1 MKYIYNLAF
10 KMALSAT
17 IALIIGEAFGF
28 NYSTVAAVIAIL
40 GIQDTRRTALI
51 VGRNRAIACIIG
63 QVLSLI
69 IYVLLGKGAFTFGL
83 FLLILIPITS
93 RFNIQEGMIASV
105 VLSTHLL
112 VADKID
118 LNLIINE
125 FGIMTIG
132 IGVSSIVNLFM
143 PALEDEFRKDKMW
156 IEENY
161 KIILL
166 KMSKSLITQT
176 VDIDEQR
183 IMNDIEKNLISS
195 NITAYKIVNNNFFR
209 SSSYYTDYIAMRR
222 NQFDTIKKMRKNFER
237 FSMPVDQ
244 MKNMAIFLKRVAE
257 DIRETNDCKEL
268 LYGLEKLK
276 LQYKNMDLPKT
287 REEFENR
294 AQLLN
299 LLNDMEDFLNIKRNF
314 ILNSKADN

>member
-17 IALIIGEAFGF
+17 IALVIGEALGF
-28 NYSTVAAVIAIL
+28 KYSTVAAVIAIL
-40 GIQDTRRTALI
+40 GIQDTRRKALI

-63 QVLSLI
+63 QILSLI
-69 IYVLLGKGAFTFGL
+69 IYGILGNGAISFGI

-105 VLSTHLL
+105 VSTHLL

-125 FGIMTIG
+125 FGIMIIG
-132 IGVSSIVNLFM
+132 IGVSSIANLFM
-143 PALEDEFRKDKMW
+143 PALEDEFRKDKIW
-156 IEENY
+156 IEEKY
-161 KIILL
+161 KVILL
-166 KMSKSLITQT
+166 KMSKSLLTQT
-176 VDIDEQR
+176 VDIDEQK
-183 IMNDIEKNLISS
+183 IMDDIEKNLISS
-195 NITAYKIVNNNFFR
+195 NITAYKIVNNNFFK

-244 MKNMAIFLKRVAE
+244 MKNMSIFLKRVAE
-257 DIRETNDCKEL
+257 DIRENNDCKEL

-276 LQYKNMDLPKT
+276 LQYKEMELPKT

-314 ILNSKADN
+314 VLNNKTEK

>member
-17 IALIIGEAFGF
+17 IALVIGQTFGF
-28 NYSTVAAVIAIL
+28 KYSTVAAVIAIL
-40 GIQDTRRTALI
+40 SIQDTRKKALI
-51 VGRNRAIACIIG
+51 VGRNRAVACIIG
-63 QVLSLI
+63 QILSII
-69 IYVLLGKGAFTFGL
+69 IYLFINKGAIGFGI

-112 VADKID
+112 LEDKIN

-125 FGIMTIG
+125 FGIMIIG
-132 IGVSSIVNLFM
+132 IGVASIANMFM
-143 PALEDEFRKDKMW
+143 PALEDEFAKDKIQ
-156 IEENY
+156 IEELY
-161 KIILL
+161 KVILL
-166 KMSKSLITQT
+166 KMSKSLLTQT
-176 VDIDEQR
+176 VDIDEQK
-183 IMNDIEKNLISS
+183 IIDGTEKKLISS
-195 NITAYKIVNNNFFR
+195 NSTAHKIVNNNFFK

-244 MKNMAIFLKRVAE
+244 MKNMSIFLKRVAE
-257 DIRETNDCKEL
+257 NITESNDCKEL

-276 LQYKNMDLPKT
+276 IQYKSMELPKT

-299 LLNDMEDFLNIKRNF
+299 LLNDIEDFLNIKRNF
-314 ILNSKADN
+314 ILNNKNR